1 MGDVLG
7 EGVGVLWM
15 IWMWPK
21 WSFFFR
27 QKSWTSVWR
36 GSDSPCPWG
45 ASRCPSSSSLS
56 TSPSPTASSSSVSS
70 PSSTASPSSPSLT
83 LKWFLRWL
91 SATQGCQQWI
101 TRSTGV
107 FGFHNLDHYLEAG
120 FFKQRNMREL
130 DKDNVH
136 TLCIHFG
143 WEEMIIWH
151 FKNCIWAHVGYQSNV
166 NVFELEQWFL
176 ESGRIWMDHGST
188 RWECY
193 FVDFF
198 PFLSELISYLSIWFD
213 HSSQDFRSV

>member
-70 PSSTASPSSPSLT
+70 PSSTASPSLT
-83 LKWFLRWL
+83 FKWFLRWL

-107 FGFHNLDHYLEAG
+107 FGFHNLDHYLE
-120 FFKQRNMREL
+120 
-130 DKDNVH
+130 
-136 TLCIHFG
+136 FG
-143 WEEMIIWH
+143 MSWDVIIWII
-151 FKNCIWAHVGYQSNV
+151 IWRLDSLNR
-166 NVFELEQWFL
+166 E
-176 ESGRIWMDHGST
+176 IWGNWIKIMFT
-188 RWECY
+188 LYAFILVEKRW
-193 FVDFF
+193 
-198 PFLSELISYLSIWFD
+198 LFD
-213 HSSQDFRSV
+213 ILKTAFGPM